1 MDLVSLLNGI
11 KMLVL
16 HISVNAKSMTPKL
29 KLLSEH
35 LGIARGK
42 REKFTDFLT
51 RFYLKAG
58 DNYCARDDNGA

>member
-1 MDLVSLLNGI
+1 
-11 KMLVL
+11 MLVL